1 MRLIFNLLAAI
12 VIAVSFAPVAFAGTS
27 DEELMQQYDELVDK
41 WVSDGLNG
49 GAIAVQTR
57 IFLYNHGLV
66 KSLRINKK
74 QDGLTENHPEL
85 QDHMK
90 QKFSQI
96 PAELQKR
103 DMKDELLIRQYDEI
117 FDTLTSTGE
126 DKQKFT
132 NGWLTLISLFG
143 VTNKNAHS
151 DLLKHIEQK
160 LKK

>member
-49 GAIAVQTR
+49 GAIHYQTR
-57 IFLYNHGLV
+57 MWLYKNGIIKDIDQKSITGHDSLTKHIEQKNH
-66 KSLRINKK
+66 
-74 QDGLTENHPEL
+74 
-85 QDHMK
+85 
-90 QKFSQI
+90 QI
-96 PAELQKR
+96 PAELSKR
-103 DMKDELLIRQYDEI
+103 DMSDELLIRQYDEI
-117 FDTLTSTGE
+117 FDFLTSYGAEADYISKATG
-126 DKQKFT
+126 
-132 NGWLTLISLFG
+132 GWLFIVGLFG
-143 VTNKNAHS
+143 ANANTAHHA